1 MGGSEQ
7 SLPPMKSW
15 GAGVLMHPELLLTV
29 IREDHERLER
39 DAARAR
45 LAASLGRSDGPR
57 LPRRIVGR
65 LLVRAGL
72 WLLASLPATSEL
84 ARGPNLDSSPPG
96 SGQGRAVMA
105 P

>member
-1 MGGSEQ
+1 
-7 SLPPMKSW
+7 
-15 GAGVLMHPELLLTV
+15 MHPELLLMV
-29 IREDHERLER
+29 IREDHERLGR

-45 LAASLGRSDGPR
+45 LAASLDRPGGRR

-72 WLLASLPATSEL
+72 WLPASLPATSEL
-84 ARGPNLDSSPPG
+84 ARGPNLDSRPPG
-96 SGQGRAVMA
+96 SGHGRAVMA